1 VLGTP
6 KGADSRAARLTDKQ
20 VSRSGAGMATNQ
32 RPRTTLR
39 SARSGAIVGEEPA
52 ATARDFDEALLVGG
66 IEQLG
71 S

>member
-1 VLGTP
+1 
-6 KGADSRAARLTDKQ
+6 
-20 VSRSGAGMATNQ
+20 MATNQ

-39 SARSGAIVGEEPA
+39 SARSGAIVGEKPA